1 MIKYSDQK
9 SKLREER
16 FVLACKLQSVMGR
29 GEDRN
34 SVRSLKQAAWR
45 SGACRLAH
53 WFMFGELSYTASTAC
68 LGNGATHSGMT
79 LLCSVQQRESPM
91 DVPV

>member
-1 MIKYSDQK
+1 
-9 SKLREER
+9 
-16 FVLACKLQSVMGR
+16 MGR
-29 GEDRN
+29 GQDRK

-53 WFMFGELSYTASTAC
+53 WLMFGELSYAASTAC
-68 LGNGATHSGMT
+68 LGNGAAHSGMI

-91 DVPV
+91 DVANPSSGDRAN